1 MKENRAKREW
11 MQNSVKVKNCLAS
24 INNVFC
30 IGLQDQSYS
39 YISQFVWDKTA
50 TSHVTRKAHLIMN
63 VVQYS
68 ETIYNTPLE

>member
-1 MKENRAKREW
+1 MKENRAKRGR
-11 MQNSVKVKNCLAS
+11 MQSSVKVKNRLAS

-30 IGLQDQSYS
+30 IGLQDQSYN

-50 TSHVTRKAHLIMN
+50 TSHITREAHLITN

>member
-1 MKENRAKREW
+1 
-11 MQNSVKVKNCLAS
+11 MQNSVKVKNRLAS

-39 YISQFVWDKTA
+39 YILQFVWDKTA
-50 TSHVTRKAHLIMN
+50 TSHVTREVHLITN

>member
-1 MKENRAKREW
+1 MKENRAKRGR
-11 MQNSVKVKNCLAS
+11 MQSSVKAKNHLAS

-30 IGLQDQSYS
+30 IGLQDQSYT

-50 TSHVTRKAHLIMN
+50 TSHITREAHLITN